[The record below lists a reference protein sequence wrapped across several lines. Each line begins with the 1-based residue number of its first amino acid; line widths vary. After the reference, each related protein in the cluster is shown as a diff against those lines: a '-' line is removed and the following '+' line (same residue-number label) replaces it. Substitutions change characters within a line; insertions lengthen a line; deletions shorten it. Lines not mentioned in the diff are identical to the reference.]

1 MTVRVRFAPSPTGA
15 LHIGGARTA
24 LFNWLFARHHGGT
37 CILRIEDTDRERSTE
52 DSIREILDGLAWLG
66 LDWDEGPFRQT
77 ERMDLYRARVQELLD
92 RGLAYRCWC
101 TAEELEARR
110 KEAMAAGKTPRYD
123 GRCRDLADPPADRSF
138 AVRFAAPREGETVVE
153 DLVKGRVVF
162 DNRQIDDLIVLRSD
176 GTPTYNFCVVV
187 DDVDMKI
194 THVIRGD
201 DHLNNTPR
209 QAGLYRAFGFDLP
222 KFAHVPMIL
231 GADKARLS
239 KRHGAT
245 SVTAYREQGYLPE
258 ALVNYLSRLGWSSGD
273 QEIFSRGELI
283 EKFDLAHVGTAPAV
297 FNPEKLLWLNAHYI
311 KEAERGRLG
320 DLLSAILPPRET
332 WPADAPDPATA
343 AQAHK
348 ERARTLVE
356 MAESVSCYYTEEIA
370 IDETAAS
377 KHLTPE
383 AAALLVDLADRIEKM
398 SEFTAPALETLFN
411 TLASEKGVKMGA
423 LAQPSRVALTGKA
436 VSPGI
441 FDVFLLAGRRRAVSR
456 LRAAAARAAG

>member
-37 CILRIEDTDRERSTE
+37 YILRIEDTDRERSTE
-52 DSIREILDGLAWLG
+52 DSIREIHDGLAWLG

-110 KEAMAAGKTPRYD
+110 KEATAAGKTPRYD
-123 GRCRDLADPPADRSF
+123 GRCRGLADPPADRSF

-162 DNRQIDDLIVLRSD
+162 DNRQLDDLIVLRSD

-258 ALVNYLSRLGWSSGD
+258 ALVNYLARLGWSSGD

-297 FNPEKLLWLNAHYI
+297 FNPEKLVWLNAHYI

-320 DLLSAILPPRET
+320 DLLSAFLPPRET
-332 WPADAPDPATA
+332 WPADAPDPAAA

-348 ERARTLVE
+348 ERSRTLVE
-356 MAESVSCYYTEEIA
+356 MAESAQCYYAGEVKV
-370 IDETAAS
+370 DDAAAA
-377 KHLTPE
+377 KHLTPQ
-383 AAALLVDLADRIEKM
+383 AAGLLKELADRIEKM

-411 TLASEKGVKMGA
+411 ALASEKGVKMGA

-441 FDVFLLAGRRRAVSR
+441 FDVFLLVGRRRAVSR

>member
-1 MTVRVRFAPSPTGA
+1 MLVHG
-15 LHIGGARTA
+15 GGA
-24 LFNWLFARHHGGT
+24 GGAAEGSDGGGKDASVRRAVPGSRRSAGGQ
-37 CILRIEDTDRERSTE
+37 ILRRP
-52 DSIREILDGLAWLG
+52 L
-66 LDWDEGPFRQT
+66 
-77 ERMDLYRARVQELLD
+77 
-92 RGLAYRCWC
+92 
-101 TAEELEARR
+101 RR
-110 KEAMAAGKTPRYD
+110 AAG
-123 GRCRDLADPPADRSF
+123 
-138 AVRFAAPREGETVVE
+138 GETVVE

-162 DNRQIDDLIVLRSD
+162 DNRQLDDLIVLRSD

-258 ALVNYLSRLGWSSGD
+258 ALVNYLARLGWSSGD

-297 FNPEKLLWLNAHYI
+297 FNPEKLVWLNAHYI

-320 DLLSAILPPRET
+320 DLLSAFLPPRET
-332 WPADAPDPATA
+332 WPADAPDPAAA

-348 ERARTLVE
+348 ERSRTLVE
-356 MAESVSCYYTEEIA
+356 MAESAQCYYA
-370 IDETAAS
+370 GKS
-377 KHLTPE
+377 KWTMRPP
-383 AAALLVDLADRIEKM
+383 R
-398 SEFTAPALETLFN
+398 N
-411 TLASEKGVKMGA
+411 T
-423 LAQPSRVALTGKA
+423 
-436 VSPGI
+436 
-441 FDVFLLAGRRRAVSR
+441 
-456 LRAAAARAAG
+456 